1 MKSKE
6 FKSFV
11 FTLQAERELRVFVSH
26 DGEINAEMSPVVCA
40 DVPLQQ
46 LSLSAAART
55 ET

>member
-1 MKSKE
+1 MKSKD

-11 FTLQAERELRVFVSH
+11 FTLQAELRVFVSH
-26 DGEINAEMSPVVCA
+26 DGEINAEMSPVICA

-46 LSLSAAART
+46 LFLSAAART